1 MKTTLRNGLRA
12 MVNEV
17 NQPMSRFCRF
27 HLFIAALGAV
37 LPGISVSH
45 AQDFPNRPIRIIV
58 PYTAGGSS
66 DYVARTIAAKL
77 QENLKNPVV
86 VENKPGGNAQIGCD
100 YVAKSAPDGYTLLL
114 AGMTTHAAAPALY
127 KKLPYDTIKDFAP
140 ITNVIESPLVVVVNP
155 GVHANTL
162 KELVTLAKA
171 NPGTLNYGSAGV
183 GNTLHLAGEM
193 FRMTTG
199 TDLVHVPYKGASQAL
214 GDLLGGRIQVMFD
227 LPQTPLANIHAGRL
241 RALAVTGS
249 ERLSLLPNVPTTAEA
264 GVPAFTFG
272 TWIGL
277 VAPAGTPPAII
288 NRLHAEIVKA
298 ATQADVKEAFAKMA
312 MLVATNESPEA
323 FAKKIQAETE
333 RLAKVIR
340 AAGIQ
345 PE

>member
-1 MKTTLRNGLRA
+1 
-12 MVNEV
+12 
-17 NQPMSRFCRF
+17 MSTSRRFQ
-27 HLFIAALGAV
+27 LFVAALAAV
-37 LPGISVSH
+37 LLGASASN
-45 AQDFPNRPIRIIV
+45 AQDFPSKPIRIIV

-66 DYVARTIAAKL
+66 DYVARTVATRL

-127 KKLPYDTIKDFAP
+127 KKLPYDTIKDFTP
-140 ITNVIESPLVVVVNP
+140 ITNVIESPLVVVVHP
-155 GVHANTL
+155 EVRANTL
-162 KELVTLAKA
+162 GEFVALAKA
-171 NPGTLNYGSAGV
+171 NPGKLNYGSAGV
-183 GNTLHLAGEM
+183 GNTLHLAGES
-193 FRMTTG
+193 FRLATG

-227 LPQTPLANIHAGRL
+227 LPQTPLANIQAGKL

-249 ERLSLLPNVPTTAEA
+249 ERLTLLPNVPTTAEA

-277 VAPAGTPPAII
+277 VAPAGTPPAVI

-298 ATQADVKEAFAKMA
+298 ATQPDVKEAFAKMA
-312 MLVATNESPEA
+312 MLVATSESPGA
-323 FAKKIQAETE
+323 FAKKMQGETE

>member
-1 MKTTLRNGLRA
+1 
-12 MVNEV
+12 
-17 NQPMSRFCRF
+17 MSRASRF
-27 HLFIAALGAV
+27 PFTVAALTAV
-37 LPGISVSH
+37 LLGASASY
-45 AQDFPNRPIRIIV
+45 AQDFPNKPIRIVV

-66 DYVARTIAAKL
+66 DFVARTIATRL
-77 QENLKNPVV
+77 QENLKSPVV

-140 ITNVIESPLVVVVNP
+140 ITNVIESPLVVVVHP
-155 GVHANTL
+155 EVRANTL
-162 KELVTLAKA
+162 TEFVALAKA
-171 NPGTLNYGSAGV
+171 NPGKLNYGSAGV

-193 FRMTTG
+193 FRLTTG

-227 LPQTPLANIHAGRL
+227 LPQTPLANIQAGKL

-249 ERLSLLPNVPTTAEA
+249 ERLSLLPGVPTTTEA
-264 GVPAFTFG
+264 GLPAFTFG

-277 VAPAGTPPAII
+277 VAPAGTPPAIVK
-288 NRLHAEIVKA
+288 RLHAEIVKA
-298 ATQADVKEAFAKMA
+298 AQQPDVREAFSKMA
-312 MLVATNESPEA
+312 MLVSTSESPEA
-323 FAKKIQAETE
+323 FAKKMRIETE
-333 RLAKVIR
+333 RLAKVIN
-340 AAGIQ
+340 AAGIK

>member
-1 MKTTLRNGLRA
+1 MKDKRLFAATGHGLRR
-12 MVNEV
+12 E
-17 NQPMSRFCRF
+17 SRFRG
-27 HLFIAALGAV
+27 IARCLVALAAFLLGTPA
-37 LPGISVSH
+37 SQ
-45 AQDFPNRPIRIIV
+45 AQDFPNKPIRIIV

-66 DYVARTIAAKL
+66 DYVARTIATRL
-77 QENLKNPVV
+77 QENLKSPVV

-127 KKLPYDTIKDFAP
+127 KKLPYDPIKDFAP
-140 ITNVIESPLVVVVNP
+140 ISNVIESPLVVVVHP
-155 GVHANTL
+155 DVHANTL
-162 KELVTLAKA
+162 QEFVSLAKS
-171 NPGTLNYGSAGV
+171 NPGKLNYGSAGV

-227 LPQTPLANIHAGRL
+227 LPQTPLANIQAGKL
-241 RALAVTGS
+241 RALAVTGG
-249 ERLSLLPNVPTTAEA
+249 ERLALLHNVPTTAEA

-277 VAPAGTPPAII
+277 VAPAGTPPAVIS
-288 NRLHAEIVKA
+288 RLHAEIVKA
-298 ATQADVKEAFAKMA
+298 ATQPEVKEAFAKMA
-312 MLVATNESPEA
+312 MQVAPSASPDA
-323 FAKKIQAETE
+323 FAKKMQAETE

>member
-1 MKTTLRNGLRA
+1 
-12 MVNEV
+12 
-17 NQPMSRFCRF
+17 MSRSDRL

-37 LPGISVSH
+37 LLGSSLSH
-45 AQDFPNRPIRIIV
+45 AQDFPNKPIRIIV

-127 KKLPYDTIKDFAP
+127 KKLPYDTIRDFTP
-140 ITNVIESPLVVVVNP
+140 ITNLIESPLVVVVHP
-155 GVHANTL
+155 EVRANTL
-162 KELVTLAKA
+162 GEFVALAKA
-171 NPGTLNYGSAGV
+171 NPGKLNYGSAGV

-193 FRMTTG
+193 FRMVTG

-227 LPQTPLANIHAGRL
+227 LPQTPLANIQAGKL

-249 ERLSLLPNVPTTAEA
+249 ERLTLLPNVPTTAEA

-277 VAPAGTPPAII
+277 VAPAGTPSAII

-298 ATQADVKEAFAKMA
+298 ATQADVREAFAKMA
-312 MLVATNESPEA
+312 MLVAPSASPDA

>member
-1 MKTTLRNGLRA
+1 MNRIRLFASFLHGRA
-12 MVNEV
+12 RMPEFRGIRWY
-17 NQPMSRFCRF
+17 MFA
-27 HLFIAALGAV
+27 LAAMF
-37 LPGISVSH
+37 SVPLSQ
-45 AQDFPNRPIRIIV
+45 AQDFPNKPIRIIV
-58 PYTAGGSS
+58 PYTTGGSS
-66 DYVARTIAAKL
+66 DYVARTIASKL
-77 QENLKNPVV
+77 QENLKSSVV

-127 KKLPYDTIKDFAP
+127 KKLPYDPIKDFAP
-140 ITNVIESPLVVVVNP
+140 ISNVIESPLVVVVHP
-155 GVHANTL
+155 DVHANTL
-162 KELVTLAKA
+162 QEFVALAKA
-171 NPGTLNYGSAGV
+171 NPGKLNYGSAGV

-227 LPQTPLANIHAGRL
+227 LPQTPLANIQGGKL
-241 RALAVTGS
+241 RALAVTGN
-249 ERLSLLPNVPTTAEA
+249 ERLALMPNVPTTAEA

-277 VAPAGTPPAII
+277 VAPAGTPPAVIG
-288 NRLHAEIVKA
+288 RLHAEIVKA
-298 ATQADVKEAFAKMA
+298 ATQPEVKEAFAKMA
-312 MLVATNESPEA
+312 MQVAPSASPDA
-323 FAKKIQAETE
+323 FAKKMQTETE
-333 RLAKVIR
+333 RVAKVIR